1 MPSASGSYAHLN
13 LKDLHNVSPDVGIA
27 EDQEYRPATEAL
39 GAQYTGVAHQFYRPG
54 TRQTWA
60 HRHQRSEEIFVVLS
74 GSGRVKLD
82 DDVVEL
88 RPLDAIRVAPHV
100 MRCWEAGPEGLEVL
114 AVGNHEHEDWVIED
128 NWWTD

>member
-1 MPSASGSYAHLN
+1 MPSASGSYGHLN

-27 EDQEYRPATEAL
+27 EEQEYRPATEAL
-39 GAQYTGVAHQFYRPG
+39 GAQRTGVAHQFYRPG
-54 TRQTWA
+54 TRRSWA

-82 DDVVEL
+82 DDIVEVG
-88 RPLDAIRVAPHV
+88 PLDAIRVAPHV

-114 AVGNHEHEDWVIED
+114 AVG
-128 NWWTD
+128 